1 MKLSTWFSIEDY
13 VTFGD
18 PDKGEDLLTFWADR
32 GLSKRAY
39 SLSGFVLDKNL
50 NLFQGKAFTT

>member
-50 NLFQGKAFTT
+50 NLF